1 MNRFSQLFT
10 LFVILILSNLS
21 IQAQTNYS
29 VLENSKDEIRLT
41 FTTSTLETF
50 NVKTDLGYFT
60 RVQMNGYHS
69 SNDIGNPEL
78 PEMVQL
84 LEIPICEHVQM
95 QIIPGNFTVYNAAD
109 LGVEYPIFPT
119 QPSYSKS
126 HEGPIDLVK
135 NDATYSTDGFYG
147 ALELAKIEQLGI
159 MRNINIAGIS
169 VSPIQY
175 NPVTNEIRIYES
187 IEVRITFVNANHS
200 ETNRI
205 KSLHGSPLF
214 TAASSAVINPSE
226 PSFAELNYAPIK
238 MIIVSPPMFETQLAP
253 LVEWKKRKG
262 FIVDLA
268 LTSNSAVGTTTTSI
282 KNYLKAQ
289 YDNATPE
296 NPAPTFVL
304 FVGDVAQIPAHN
316 GTTGSHVTDLYY
328 ATFTTGDNF
337 PDCYYGRFSATN
349 GEQLAPQLEKTLQY
363 ERYLMPDPSYLDD
376 AVLVAGADAN
386 FGPTHGNGQMN
397 YLANNYVN
405 TAYGFST
412 VYTHLYPSSSQAA
425 VIRQEVGA
433 GVGYANYTA
442 HCGSSG
448 WSDPAFETS
457 HIPAMVNENKYGLMI
472 GNCCQSGKFEE
483 SACFGEALLRASKK
497 GAVAYIG
504 ASNNSLWNEDFYWS
518 VGLRSSITASPVYQ
532 ATNLG
537 AYDRLFHTHNET
549 HDQWMV
555 TNQAICQA
563 GNLAVQ
569 ASTSSSKLYYWEI
582 YHLFGDPSVMT
593 YLTQA
598 PVMTVSSPQVL
609 MVGAN
614 TLEVTAAPY
623 AYVALVKDGVVLG
636 ATFANSTGVANLS
649 FDPLTEPG
657 EYELAAWAQNYQQY
671 FSTLNCIVP
680 SGSYVVASTASATPG
695 YLPYSNA
702 VVSLDLVLSNL
713 GVANATNV
721 YATITTN
728 SPYLT
733 VLSDSVYVGSIAQ
746 GAISDQSGALS
757 VQVANYFP
765 NNTPAQVFVT
775 IHSNNNT
782 SNKTINLN
790 LLAPNLIFESVS
802 MVELTGNNNGVIDAG
817 ETVTVT
823 VSNKNDGQ
831 GSLYFLTS
839 KLNSFY
845 SGAVI
850 ADNDTI
856 VPSITSGET
865 VTTIFTVT
873 LGASIAEGT
882 IIPLYHSFYKGDFV
896 VNQTIYLVVGRAME
910 DFETGDFT
918 AYPWVN
924 SSNAWTVV
932 NSNVYAGTYSAK
944 SKTGLANNQTSSLQ
958 ITLNALSEGN
968 ITFQRRVS
976 SEAGY
981 DFFRFYIDGV
991 KKEEISGTSSQW
1003 GSTSFPVSAGSHVY
1017 KFEYS
1022 KDMSQATG
1030 SDCAWIDNIVFP
1042 PSGAVAQED
1051 IARLVVNNHD
1061 VVINSIAVSAIP
1073 YETPAQITF
1082 YFTNPSSITA
1092 QNITAR
1098 LTSDHSSIQINDGI
1112 QTLAVP
1118 NMLQNDNQSITFPVR
1133 SISRNPIS
1141 ANVNFVF
1148 SLLYA
1153 GLEVDYPFSAHFEGI
1168 PQGINEIDEIQCVV
1182 FPIPAQDVLHI
1193 QTENGM
1199 HSVSIYDMN
1208 GKLLRVIS
1216 PNSDNLATINV
1227 ASLTS
1232 GIYFVKVV
1240 DVNQKV
1246 AVKKF
1251 VKQ

>member
-1 MNRFSQLFT
+1 MNRISQLFT

-29 VLENSKDEIRLT
+29 VLENSKDEIRLS

-60 RVQMNGYHS
+60 RVQMNGYHT

-84 LEIPICEHVQM
+84 LEIPICDNVQM
-95 QIIPGNFTVYNAAD
+95 QIIPGNFTVYNASD
-109 LGVEYPIFPT
+109 LGVQYPIFPT

-126 HEGPIDLVK
+126 HEGPIDLIK
-135 NDATYSTDGFYG
+135 NNTTYTTNGFYG
-147 ALELAKIEQLGI
+147 ALELAKIEKLGI

-169 VSPIQY
+169 VSPVQY
-175 NPVTNEIRIYES
+175 NPVTNEIRIYQS
-187 IEVRITFVNANHS
+187 IEVRITFVNANLT

-205 KSLHGSPLF
+205 KTLYGSPMF
-214 TAASSAVINPSE
+214 TAASSIVINPSE
-226 PSFAELNYAPIK
+226 PSLAELNYAPIK
-238 MIIVSPPMFETQLAP
+238 MIIVTPPMFETQLAS
-253 LVEWKKRKG
+253 LVEWKRRKG

-282 KNYLKAQ
+282 RNYIKAQ

-316 GTTGSHVTDLYY
+316 GTAGSHVTDLYY

-349 GEQLAPQLEKTLQY
+349 EAQLAPQLEKTLMYEQY
-363 ERYLMPDPSYLDD
+363 TMPNPAYLDN
-376 AVLVAGADAN
+376 AVLVAGADNN

-412 VYTHLYPSSSQAA
+412 VNTHLHPASAQAA
-425 VIRQEVGA
+425 LIRQEVGA

-457 HIPAMVNENKYGLMI
+457 HIPAMVNEDKYGLMI

-483 SACFGEALLRASKK
+483 ATCFGEALLRASKK
-497 GAVAYIG
+497 GAVGYIG

-518 VGLRSSITASPVYQ
+518 VGLRSSINANPTYQ

-582 YHLFGDPSVMT
+582 YHLFGDPSIMT

-598 PVMTVSSPQVL
+598 PVMTVSAPQVL
-609 MVGAN
+609 MIGTN
-614 TLEVTAAPY
+614 SMEVTAAPY

-657 EYELAAWAQNYQQY
+657 EYELAAWAQNYRQF
-671 FSTLNCIVP
+671 FSTVNCIVP
-680 SGSYVVASTASATPG
+680 SGSYVVASTASVTSG
-695 YLPYSNA
+695 YFPYSNA
-702 VVSLDLVLSNL
+702 VVSLDLILSNL

-721 YATITTN
+721 YATISTN

-733 VLSDSVYVGSIAQ
+733 ILSDSVYVGSIAQ
-746 GAISDQSGALS
+746 GANSNQSGAMS

-765 NNTPAQVFVT
+765 NNTPAQVVFT
-775 IHSNNNT
+775 IHSNNNV

-790 LLAPNLIFESVS
+790 LQAPNLIFESATI
-802 MVELTGNNNGVIDAG
+802 VELTGNNNGVIDAG
-817 ETVTVT
+817 ETVTIT

-831 GSLYFLTS
+831 GSLYMLTS
-839 KLNSFY
+839 KLNSFFT
-845 SGAVI
+845 GAVI

-865 VTTIFTVT
+865 VTTRFTVT
-873 LGASIAEGT
+873 LGSSIAAGT
-882 IIPLYHSFYKGDFV
+882 IIPLHHSFYKGDFE
-896 VNQTIYLVVGRAME
+896 VNQTIYIVVGSVME
-910 DFETGDFT
+910 DFETGNFT

-944 SKTGLANNQTSSLQ
+944 SKTGLANSQTSSLQ
-958 ITLNALSEGN
+958 ITLNALSAGN
-968 ITFQRRVS
+968 ISYQRRVS

-981 DFFRFYIDGV
+981 DYFKFYIDNV
-991 KKEEISGTSSQW
+991 EKEAISGTSAQW
-1003 GSTSFPVSAGSHVY
+1003 GSASFPVSAGNHVY

-1022 KDMSQATG
+1022 KDNSQIGG
-1030 SDCAWIDNIVFP
+1030 SDCAWIDNITFP
-1042 PSGAVAQED
+1042 PTGVVAQED
-1051 IARLVVNNHD
+1051 IARLVVNDHD
-1061 VVINSIAVSAIP
+1061 IVINSIEVSAIP
-1073 YETPAQITF
+1073 YETTAQITI
-1082 YFTNPSSITA
+1082 YITNPSSVTA
-1092 QNITAR
+1092 QNITSR
-1098 LTSDHSSIQINDGI
+1098 LTSDHSAIQINNGI
-1112 QTLAVP
+1112 LTLPVP

-1141 ANVNFVF
+1141 SNVNFVF
-1148 SLLYA
+1148 TLLYS

-1168 PQGINEIDEIQCVV
+1168 PQGINEINEIQCML
-1182 FPIPAQDVLHI
+1182 FPIPAKDLLNI
-1193 QTENGM
+1193 QTENSIS
-1199 HSVSIYDMN
+1199 SVEIFDMN
-1208 GKLLRVIS
+1208 GKLLKVLT
-1216 PNSDNLATINV
+1216 PNSNNLASINV
-1227 ASLTS
+1227 TSLAS
-1232 GIYFVKVV
+1232 GIYFVKVL
-1240 DVNQKV
+1240 DENQKI